1 MRDKREIIHT
11 LVSHLYC
18 NYGVKIYPKPA
29 VEQGVVTPD
38 SQNVI
43 CKKFMVG
50 GPDMSRMAHN
60 LQLGMVNLSETGH
73 QQQQLAEWV
82 TLQRATWL
90 HYERRMLLAWL
101 ESQADHWWP

>member
-11 LVSHLYC
+11 LVPDLNCTH
-18 NYGVKIYPKPA
+18 GVKIDPKPA
-29 VEQGVVTPD
+29 LEQGVVTPD

-43 CKKFMVG
+43 GRNFRVG
-50 GPDMSRMAHN
+50 GLHMSRMAHN
-60 LQLGMVNLSETGH
+60 LQLGTVNLSEIGH

-101 ESQADHWWP
+101 ESQADR